1 MSNKK
6 TTLITGA
13 SSGLGLE
20 FARIFAR
27 EGFDLVLVARS
38 EGKLTEL
45 ADELKSKHGTQST
58 VIGKDLAV
66 PGSPDEVYAEIQQKM
81 ITVDVLV
88 NNAGFA
94 DYAYFVESDLNKQL
108 QMMQLN
114 IVTLTHLTRLFLPGM
129 NQRGYGRILNVSST
143 AAFAPGPLMAV
154 YYASKAYV
162 LSFSEAIAAEL
173 RGTGVKVT
181 ALCPGPTES
190 GFQQRAAM
198 QDSKLVQSDLM
209 SAETVAEIGYRGL
222 MKGDHMVIPGFM
234 NQVQTFL
241 PRLMPRNMAARVVMN
256 MQQRVGH

>member
-154 YYASKAYV
+154 Y
-162 LSFSEAIAAEL
+162 SEAIAAEL